1 MSGTAP
7 VTGTATR
14 PGGSRPGVPRPV
26 AAVLGAPFTRR
37 AWAELGYAI
46 IGLPLAIAGFAFTVA
61 TLAAGAALTLTVIG
75 ILVGLPLVAV
85 SSLGARGLGGVNRGL
100 ARRLL
105 GVRVAAPPPFP
116 PQPGLIVWV
125 RSALTDAAG
134 WRARAYLVLKLPVSV
149 LSGFVAAYFW
159 LGGLAYLTYPL
170 WWQIFHQVAVHVD
183 GVTQPDPVTNPGP
196 FGNIH
201 VLTLPGTF
209 LVIPIGAIWV
219 LAAPWATRA
228 ANALDRLLIR
238 ELLGPA
244 SLSQRVHDLEQTRAY
259 AVDDSAARLRGIER
273 DLHDGT
279 QAQLVAVAMKL
290 GLARKKLGTSDDGS
304 ELDLDRARE
313 LVDAAHRSAKEAIAD
328 LRDLARGIHP
338 PGLDTGLDA
347 ALATLA
353 ARSTVPVDLI
363 VDVPQRPPPAIETI
377 AYYCT
382 AELLANVAKHSRA
395 RHAAIEAVQLPGLL
409 RLRVTDDGTGDA
421 RLNDGGGL
429 AGLASRVRTVDGR
442 LQISSPH
449 GGPTV
454 VTIEMPSGT

>member
-1 MSGTAP
+1 MSSAAP
-7 VTGTATR
+7 ATGHAAR
-14 PGGSRPGVPRPV
+14 PGGTGPV
-26 AAVLGAPFTRR
+26 AAILRTPFTRR
-37 AWAELGYAI
+37 ARAELGYAI
-46 IGLPLAIAGFAFTVA
+46 ADLPLGVTGFAFTVA
-61 TLAAGAALTLTVIG
+61 TLAAGTALTLTVIG
-75 ILVGLPLVAV
+75 ILAGPPLVAA
-85 SSLGARGLGGVNRGL
+85 SSLGARALGTANRGL

-105 GVRVAAPPPFP
+105 GRRVAAPPPFR
-116 PQPGLIVWV
+116 PQPGLIGWV
-125 RSALTDAAG
+125 RSALTDAAS

-149 LSGFVAAYFW
+149 LSFFVAAYFW
-159 LGGLAYLTYPL
+159 LGGLGYLTYPL
-170 WWQIFHQVAVHVD
+170 WWQIFHQVAVHVG
-183 GVTQPDPVTNPGP
+183 GVTTPDPVTTPGP
-196 FGNIH
+196 FGNFHI
-201 VLTLPGTF
+201 LTLPGTF
-209 LVIPIGAIWV
+209 LMIPIGVTWL

-228 ANALDRLLIR
+228 ANALDQALIR

-244 SLSQRVHDLEQTRAY
+244 SLAQRVHELEQTRAY

-279 QAQLVAVAMKL
+279 QAQLIAIAMKL
-290 GLARKKLGTSDDGS
+290 GLARKKLGTSDDAAGA
-304 ELDLDRARE
+304 ELDLRRARD

-338 PGLDTGLDA
+338 PILDTGLGA

-353 ARSTVPVDLI
+353 ARSTVPVDVV
-363 VDVPQRPPPAIETI
+363 VDVPQRPSRATETI

-395 RHAAIEAVQLPGLL
+395 RHAAIEAIQLPGRL
-409 RLRVTDDGTGDA
+409 RLQVTDDGAGNA
-421 RLNDGGGL
+421 RLTDGGGL

-442 LQISSPH
+442 MQISSPP

>member
-1 MSGTAP
+1 M
-7 VTGTATR
+7 
-14 PGGSRPGVPRPV
+14 
-26 AAVLGAPFTRR
+26 AA
-37 AWAELGYAI
+37 
-46 IGLPLAIAGFAFTVA
+46 
-61 TLAAGAALTLTVIG
+61 
-75 ILVGLPLVAV
+75 
-85 SSLGARGLGGVNRGL
+85 SH
-100 ARRLL
+100 
-105 GVRVAAPPPFP
+105 

-125 RSALTDAAG
+125 RSALTDAAR

-159 LGGLAYLTYPL
+159 LGGLGYLTYPL
-170 WWQIFHQVAVHVD
+170 WWQIFHQIAVHVG
-183 GVTQPDPVTNPGP
+183 GVTQPDPVTTPGP
-196 FGNIH
+196 FGNVHI
-201 VLTLPGTF
+201 LTLPGTF
-209 LVIPIGAIWV
+209 LVIPIGAIWL
-219 LAAPWATRA
+219 LAALWATRA

-244 SLSQRVHDLEQTRAY
+244 SLSQRVHELEQTSAY

-290 GLARKKLGTSDDGS
+290 GLARKNSAPATTGERTRPRTGPRTGRC
-304 ELDLDRARE
+304 RAPQRQGG
-313 LVDAAHRSAKEAIAD
+313 HR
-328 LRDLARGIHP
+328 RPAR
-338 PGLDTGLDA
+338 PGPRHSPARLDTGLDA

-429 AGLASRVRTVDGR
+429 GTSR
-442 LQISSPH
+442 LF
-449 GGPTV
+449 
-454 VTIEMPSGT
+454 

>member
-7 VTGTATR
+7 ATGPATR

-26 AAVLGAPFTRR
+26 AAVLRAPFTRR
-37 AWAELGYAI
+37 ARAELGYAI

-105 GVRVAAPPPFP
+105 GVRVAAPPPFR

-170 WWQIFHQVAVHVD
+170 WWQIFHRVAVHVN

-196 FGNIH
+196 FGNVH

-209 LVIPIGAIWV
+209 LVIPIGAILV

-244 SLSQRVHDLEQTRAY
+244 SLSQRVHDLEQTRAF

-304 ELDLDRARE
+304 ELDLERARE

-328 LRDLARGIHP
+328 VRDLARGIHP
-338 PGLDTGLDA
+338 PVLDTGLDA

-442 LQISSPH
+442 LEISSPH